1 MVLKVPLSI
10 GPPYKISSWN
20 KTRFLKSQCFPCL
33 IHSSIDLCYNNKEY
47 NMLEYIDL
55 YYDLAQLMYVFDY
68 SLLLR
73 THAWGI

>member
-1 MVLKVPLSI
+1 
-10 GPPYKISSWN
+10 
-20 KTRFLKSQCFPCL
+20 
-33 IHSSIDLCYNNKEY
+33 
-47 NMLEYIDL
+47 MLEYIDL